1 MFVEEHCL
9 ADITFCILHISPY
22 LFIQS
27 TDAFSNRGKKME
39 FATCPRGEVCA
50 LRGSHTEQSALT
62 KWKCSQGISRD
73 LNCTAAFFPP
83 KSYFALLQQDLIG
96 STMETFT
103 RPCIWGDINMGS
115 YHPQGYLTIFKWSTT
130 LPQQSQ
136 LIHVSHSVNKT
147 ATNSWLWGLAGNSS
161 IVCVETS

>member
-1 MFVEEHCL
+1 
-9 ADITFCILHISPY
+9 
-22 LFIQS
+22 
-27 TDAFSNRGKKME
+27 ME

-73 LNCTAAFFPP
+73 LNSFCIFFYELFGP
-83 KSYFALLQQDLIG
+83 QQDLIG
-96 STMETFT
+96 STMETST
-103 RPCIWGDINMGS
+103 RPCIWDAINMGS
-115 YHPQGYLTIFKWSTT
+115 YHPQGYLTIFKWSIT

-147 ATNSWLWGLAGNSS
+147 ATNLLPWGLAGNSS